1 MAQGRGRL
9 TSRKH
14 ETDEAGHFMHG
25 HDRSTDRAHEDHR
38 DEIRPT
44 VWGYST
50 WTTARCLQGAVAG
63 AQDRIVQR
71 TDVLVPGLT
80 PRELDRVQRHAEW
93 RTSVDGVRLGI
104 VAGAATVIA
113 AVLVGRDLAP
123 VVLVLVAAL
132 LGVTAA
138 LLTRVLLRVAGP
150 RLSRVERRA
159 LRDAVEIRRV
169 RVAPPTSAGMRVL
182 VAMSAVE
189 SISGRL
195 DEREAAIAREL
206 LWVALDAVRRD
217 DVASVD
223 DATAA
228 MLRLTVRA
236 ARSPLPPVRDEH
248 RG

>member
-1 MAQGRGRL
+1 
-9 TSRKH
+9 
-14 ETDEAGHFMHG
+14 MHARDQRDNG
-25 HDRSTDRAHEDHR
+25 THEDCQ

-63 AQDRIVQR
+63 APDRIVQR

-80 PRELDRVQRHAEW
+80 PRELDRVRRHAEW
-93 RTSVDGVRLGI
+93 HASVDGVRLGLVGGVVTAI
-104 VAGAATVIA
+104 ATLLVGHALAPVTLVVVA
-113 AVLVGRDLAP
+113 AVLG
-123 VVLVLVAAL
+123 VA
-132 LGVTAA
+132 AA
-138 LLTRVLLRVAGP
+138 LLTRTLLRVAGP

-169 RVAPPTSAGMRVL
+169 RVAPPSSAGMRVL

-195 DEREAAIAREL
+195 DEREAALAREL

-223 DATAA
+223 EATAA

-236 ARSPLPPVRDEH
+236 ARTPLPPVRDKH

>member
-1 MAQGRGRL
+1 MAPGRTRL
-9 TSRKH
+9 SLRKH

-25 HDRSTDRAHEDHR
+25 HDRSTDRTHEDCR

-63 AQDRIVQR
+63 APDRIVQR

-80 PRELDRVQRHAEW
+80 PRELDRVRRHAEW
-93 RTSVDGVRLGI
+93 HAAVDGVRLGI
-104 VAGAATVIA
+104 VAGAATAIA
-113 AVLVGRDLAP
+113 AVLVGHDLAP
-123 VVLVLVAAL
+123 VALVLVAAL
-132 LGVTAA
+132 LGLAAA
-138 LLTRVLLRVAGP
+138 LLTPTLLRVAGP

-169 RVAPPTSAGMRVL
+169 RLAPPTSAGMRVL

-195 DEREAAIAREL
+195 DEQEAAIAREL
-206 LWVALDAVRRD
+206 LWVALDAVRRE
-217 DVASVD
+217 DVAGVD
-223 DATAA
+223 HATAA

-236 ARSPLPPVRDEH
+236 ARTPLPPVRDEH

>member
-1 MAQGRGRL
+1 MGPGRTRL
-9 TSRKH
+9 SLRKH

-25 HDRSTDRAHEDHR
+25 HDRSTDRTHEDR
-38 DEIRPT
+38 QDEIRPT

-50 WTTARCLQGAVAG
+50 WTTARCLQGPVAG
-63 AQDRIVQR
+63 APDRIVQR

-80 PRELDRVQRHAEW
+80 PRELDRVRRHAEW
-93 RTSVDGVRLGI
+93 HASVDGVRLGL
-104 VAGAATVIA
+104 VAGVATALAAL
-113 AVLVGRDLAP
+113 LVGHALAP
-123 VVLVLVAAL
+123 VALVVVAAV

-138 LLTRVLLRVAGP
+138 LLTHALLRVAGP

-195 DEREAAIAREL
+195 DEHEAALAREL

-217 DVASVD
+217 DVADVD
-223 DATAA
+223 HATAA

>member
-1 MAQGRGRL
+1 MTAGRARL
-9 TSRKH
+9 SSRKH
-14 ETDEAGHFMHG
+14 QIDEAGHVMHG
-25 HDRSTDRAHEDHR
+25 HDRSTDRTHEDCQ

-50 WTTARCLQGAVAG
+50 WTTARCLHGAVAG
-63 AQDRIVQR
+63 APDRIVQR

-80 PRELDRVQRHAEW
+80 PRELDRVRRHAEW
-93 RTSVDGVRLGI
+93 QASVDGVRLGL
-104 VAGAATVIA
+104 VAGVATAIA
-113 AVLVGRDLAP
+113 ALVVGHALAP

-189 SISGRL
+189 SISARL

-206 LWVALDAVRRD
+206 LWAALDAVRRD
-217 DVASVD
+217 DVADVD
-223 DATAA
+223 DATSA

-236 ARSPLPPVRDEH
+236 ARTPLPPVRDEH

>member
-1 MAQGRGRL
+1 MHARDQRDNG
-9 TSRKH
+9 TH
-14 ETDEAGHFMHG
+14 EEC
-25 HDRSTDRAHEDHR
+25 R

-63 AQDRIVQR
+63 APDRIVQR

-80 PRELDRVQRHAEW
+80 PRELDRVRRHAEW
-93 RTSVDGVRLGI
+93 HASVDGVRLGL
-104 VAGAATVIA
+104 VAGAVTAIAALLVGHALAPVTLVVVA
-113 AVLVGRDLAP
+113 AVLG
-123 VVLVLVAAL
+123 VA
-132 LGVTAA
+132 AA
-138 LLTRVLLRVAGP
+138 LLTRALLRVAGP

-169 RVAPPTSAGMRVL
+169 RVAPPSSAGMRVL

-195 DEREAAIAREL
+195 DEREAAVAREL

-223 DATAA
+223 EATAA

-236 ARSPLPPVRDEH
+236 ARTPLPPVRDEH

>member
-1 MAQGRGRL
+1 MAPGRTRL
-9 TSRKH
+9 SLRKH

-25 HDRSTDRAHEDHR
+25 HDRSTDRTHEDCR

-50 WTTARCLQGAVAG
+50 WTTARCLQGAVGG
-63 AQDRIVQR
+63 APARIVQR

-80 PRELDRVQRHAEW
+80 PRELDRVRRHAEW
-93 RTSVDGVRLGI
+93 HASVDGVRLGL
-104 VAGAATVIA
+104 VAGVATALAAL
-113 AVLVGRDLAP
+113 LVGHALAP
-123 VVLVLVAAL
+123 VALVLVAAI
-132 LGVTAA
+132 LGATAA
-138 LLTRVLLRVAGP
+138 LLAHALLRVAGP

-159 LRDAVEIRRV
+159 LREAVEIRRV

-206 LWVALDAVRRD
+206 LWVALDAVRHD
-217 DVASVD
+217 DVAGVD